1 MIAQWKL
8 FLANLRTC
16 FLGGTSKYPWKC
28 KGPCF
33 FTSVARY
40 SCHLSNKPEAEGALI
55 QLTSGSLHQSSVLRV
70 FSQLR
75 KSYMKK
81 KKKQSRKGFEETS
94 GIKSNSGPLAQRY
107 RAAH

>member
-28 KGPCF
+28 KGPSF

-55 QLTSGSLHQSSVLRV
+55 QLTPGSLHQSSVLRV

-81 KKKQSRKGFEETS
+81 KAVAKRIRGDIWNKIELGTSRTEV
-94 GIKSNSGPLAQRY
+94 
-107 RAAH
+107 